1 MTCRSFLL
9 AILAILAVSAPL
21 VPQGRLPLRGTFDD
35 RLSAL
40 EERLAA
46 VEDRL
51 AREDEE
57 RLNALGTRS
66 DRLSLE
72 SEAKLDRLEVRV
84 IQLETTPPNCDCDS
98 IGQRSLVERIR
109 SLERQVSRIRAS
121 AIR

>member
-9 AILAILAVSAPL
+9 AFLAILAVSAPL
-21 VPQGRLPLRGTFDD
+21 SPQGRLPLRGTFDD

-46 VEDRL
+46 IEDRL

-57 RLNALGTRS
+57 RENQVATQP
-66 DRLSLE
+66 DRLTLE

-84 IQLETTPPNCDCDS
+84 IQLETNPRNCDCDS
-98 IGQRSLVERIR
+98 IGQRSLVDRIR
-109 SLERQVSRIRAS
+109 SLERQVSRIRGS